1 MNREIKFRARDTK
14 NNKWLDSVP
23 SMEYLLD
30 DGDHSISHH
39 DIDDESSIY
48 IYPKNL
54 LGDTFD
60 SRIVWQQYTGLKDK
74 NGKEIYEGDI
84 CNAGMVTG
92 PIDFIIGGFSLA
104 SNPLIEFLPKDAC
117 IFSPDYDPSWID
129 VEVIGNVFENPEL
142 LKTNE

>member
-1 MNREIKFRARDTK
+1 MNNRELKFRVWLHDTK
-14 NNKWLDSVP
+14 EWGNVSCIEVFNSTGKL
-23 SMEYLLD
+23 EYLYQD
-30 DGDHSISHH
+30 QPYTI
-39 DIDDESSIY
+39 
-48 IYPKNL
+48 
-54 LGDTFD
+54 
-60 SRIVWQQYTGLKDK
+60 QQYTGLKDK

-129 VEVIGNVFENPEL
+129 VEVIGNIMQNPEL
-142 LKTNE
+142 IKNK

>member
-1 MNREIKFRARDTK
+1 MRELKFRAWDNLK
-14 NNKWLDSVP
+14 KEWLKKKVYHFNP
-23 SMEYLLD
+23 HFNEEGIGEFKLEQHPE
-30 DGDHSISHH
+30 GFTI
-39 DIDDESSIY
+39 
-48 IYPKNL
+48 
-54 LGDTFD
+54 
-60 SRIVWQQYTGLKDK
+60 QQYTGLKDK

-142 LKTNE
+142 LK

>member
-1 MNREIKFRARDTK
+1 MNNKQLKFRTWDKQLKQFAEWTNRDPFFDTSHGQIFF
-14 NNKWLDSVP
+14 WERVQREDGS
-23 SMEYLLD
+23 Y
-30 DGDHSISHH
+30 DGDIILQ
-39 DIDDESSIY
+39 DY
-48 IYPKNL
+48 
-54 LGDTFD
+54 GDRF
-60 SRIVWQQYTGLKDK
+60 ILQQYTGLKDK

-129 VEVIGNVFENPEL
+129 VEVVGNVCENPDYF
-142 LKTNE
+142 KNNE

>member
-60 SRIVWQQYTGLKDK
+60 SRIVWQQYTGLKDSK
-74 NGKEIYEGDI
+74 GVEIYEGDI

-92 PIDFIIGGFSLA
+92 PIEFIIGGFSLA

-117 IFSPDYDPSWID
+117 VFSPDYDPSWID
-129 VEVIGNVFENPEL
+129 VEVVGNVCENPDYF
-142 LKTNE
+142 KNNE

>member
-1 MNREIKFRARDTK
+1 MNRQLKFRARDTK

-92 PIDFIIGGFSLA
+92 SIDFIIGGFSLA

-117 IFSPDYDPSWID
+117 VFSPDFDPSWID
-129 VEVIGNVFENPEL
+129 VEVVGNICEDPDYFKN
-142 LKTNE
+142 NE

>member
-129 VEVIGNVFENPEL
+129 VEVIGNIMQNPEL
-142 LKTNE
+142 IKNNE

>member
-1 MNREIKFRARDTK
+1 MNRQLKFRARDTK

-129 VEVIGNVFENPEL
+129 VEIISNIFENKEL
-142 LKTNE
+142 LNL